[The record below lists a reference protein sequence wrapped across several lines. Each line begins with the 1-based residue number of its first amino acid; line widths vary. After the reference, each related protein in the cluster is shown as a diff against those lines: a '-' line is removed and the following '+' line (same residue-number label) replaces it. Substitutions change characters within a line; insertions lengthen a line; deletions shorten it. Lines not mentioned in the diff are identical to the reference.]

1 MLGYRKQQGAALFVA
16 LVILV
21 IISVLGVTAL
31 RSSGTDAR
39 VVTSVQASAHSFQA
53 AESAINEI
61 ISVMET
67 KKDDSDSYG
76 RIANELVQERDR
88 IFRFCITEKGVK
100 KNASGDPNDANC
112 GSNDYLDGRKI
123 VQSSAR
129 VGMQGNMMPEPGWS
143 LNSAITFGR
152 APIVVVG
159 EGYVP
164 SLKVKKINVQKL
176 GLFGVMNR
184 EELILND

>member
-1 MLGYRKQQGAALFVA
+1 MHSYRKQQGAALFVA

-21 IISVLGVTAL
+21 IISVLGIASL

-39 VVTSVQASAHSFQA
+39 VVTSVQAATHSFQA

-67 KKDDSDSYG
+67 KANDSDSYG
-76 RIANELVQERDR
+76 RIANDLVQNRNLVL
-88 IFRFCITEKGVK
+88 RFCVTENGVITEGGEP
-100 KNASGDPNDANC
+100 KNAKC
-112 GSNDYLDGRKI
+112 GTNDYLDGKKI

-129 VGMQGNMMPEPGWS
+129 VGMQGNMVPEPGWS
-143 LNSAITFGR
+143 LSSAITFGR

-164 SLKVKKINVQKL
+164 SLEVKKINVQKL